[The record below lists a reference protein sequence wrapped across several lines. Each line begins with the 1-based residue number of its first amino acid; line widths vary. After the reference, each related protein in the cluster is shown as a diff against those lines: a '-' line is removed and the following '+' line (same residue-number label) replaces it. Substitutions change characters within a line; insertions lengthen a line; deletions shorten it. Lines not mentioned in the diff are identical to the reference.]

1 MKKLFSIV
9 LAMAVFLCLPPA
21 TVFAA
26 TTIDS
31 VDIAITHPVHLANP
45 DPFLQ
50 VYGNCQVDTT
60 YNSDGFQNGLRWKE
74 IASGKTMGASD
85 TFVGGKQY
93 ELSVLLLSK
102 TGYAFSASATTVT
115 VNGDPVSLTV
125 LDVNRAKAS
134 ITLTADNLYINNV
147 TITGLEAPKVGNT
160 PDYSASVREDT
171 CNVFLVD
178 QEPVN
183 NGVFWID
190 KTAGAL
196 LASGDQFVAGHVYVA
211 GVIVQAKAGY
221 EFPRNM
227 QASVT
232 GATLTEVQVS
242 YDQPGFCQVA
252 AEYPALAEEH
262 THTPSEWRTTGA
274 YHYKACTE
282 CGDFLEQ
289 EDHTGGTAT
298 CTKGGKCTVC
308 GYEYIEPNGHKW
320 SPTYLYQT
328 EAGHAWICAD
338 CKEHSEIVPHEAGP
352 AGTPD
357 AEVVCRDCGY
367 VMAKGENT
375 PAATEEPSPDATE
388 EPSPDATEPSATDVP
403 SATPGSSGMA
413 EGGENTP
420 PSQNEEP
427 KTDWLLY
434 VFIGSTGILLILLI
448 ALLCKKKKVNNT
460 NRKDETQ

>member
-31 VDIAITHPVHLANP
+31 ADIAITHPAHMANP

-134 ITLTADNLYINNV
+134 ITLTADNLYINHV

-160 PDYSASVREDT
+160 PDYSASVQEDT

-178 QEPVN
+178 QEPVY

-196 LASGDQFVAGHVYVA
+196 LVSGDQFVAGHVYVA

-298 CTKGGKCTVC
+298 CTEKAKCEVC
-308 GYEYIEPNGHKW
+308 GEPYGQNEPDHKW
-320 SPTYLYQT
+320 SPTYLYQDKT
-328 EAGHAWICAD
+328 GHAWVCAD
-338 CKEHSEIVPHEAGP
+338 CKQHSQVIPHEAGP
-352 AGTPD
+352 AGTPGAD
-357 AEVVCRDCGY
+357 VVCKDCGY
-367 VMAKGENT
+367 VMAEGETITQTT
-375 PAATEEPSPDATE
+375 PAATEEPTADI
-388 EPSPDATEPSATDVP
+388 TEPAPTDVP
-403 SATPGSSGMA
+403 SYP
-413 EGGENTP
+413 EQNGENTP
-420 PSQNEEP
+420 PSGEEAP

-448 ALLCKKKKVNNT
+448 VLLCKRKKVNNT

>member
-31 VDIAITHPVHLANP
+31 ADIAITHPVHLANP

-221 EFPRNM
+221 EFPRNT

-274 YHYKACTE
+274 YHYKVCTE

-298 CTKGGKCTVC
+298 CTEGAKCDVC
-308 GYEYIEPNGHKW
+308 GYSYTEPTEEHTPGTQW
-320 SPTYLYQT
+320 TACGDLY
-328 EAGHAWICAD
+328 HAHLCTLCGAHCD
-338 CKEHSEIVPHEAGP
+338 PEDHEAGP
-352 AGTPD
+352 AGTPGAD
-357 AEVVCRDCGY
+357 VVCKDCGY
-367 VMAKGENT
+367 VMEKGENT
-375 PAATEEPSPDATE
+375 PAATEEPTADI
-388 EPSPDATEPSATDVP
+388 TEPGPTDVP
-403 SATPGSSGMA
+403 SYP
-413 EGGENTP
+413 EQNGGNTP
-420 PSQNEEP
+420 PSGEKAP

-448 ALLCKKKKVNNT
+448 ALLCKKKRVNNT
-460 NRKDETQ
+460 NREDETQ

>member
-31 VDIAITHPVHLANP
+31 ADIAITHPAHGANP

-60 YNSDGFQNGLRWKE
+60 YNSDGFQNGLRWRE
-74 IASGKTMGASD
+74 IASGKTLGASD

-93 ELSVLLLSK
+93 ELSVLLISK

-134 ITLTADNLYINNV
+134 ITLTADNLYINHV
-147 TITGLEAPKVGNT
+147 TIIGLEVPKVGNT

-171 CNVFLVD
+171 CNVYLVD

-190 KTAGAL
+190 STAGAL

-232 GATLTEVQVS
+232 GATRTEVQVS
-242 YDQPGFCQVA
+242 YNQPGFCEVA

-262 THTPSEWRTTGA
+262 THTPSAWRTTGA
-274 YHYKACTE
+274 YHYKACTT
-282 CGDFLEQ
+282 CGEFLDQ
-289 EDHTGGTAT
+289 EDHTGGAAT
-298 CTKGGKCTVC
+298 CTKWGECTVC

-320 SPTYLYQT
+320 SPTYLYQA
-328 EAGHAWICAD
+328 ENGHAWICAD
-338 CKEHSEIVPHEAGP
+338 CKEHSELIPHAAGP
-352 AGTPD
+352 AGTPG
-357 AEVVCRDCGY
+357 AEVVCKDCGY
-367 VMAKGENT
+367 VMSGKENTT
-375 PAATEEPSPDATE
+375 PAATEAPAPETTPAT
-388 EPSPDATEPSATDVP
+388 DGPSAPAD
-403 SATPGSSGMA
+403 
-413 EGGENTP
+413 EGNTP
-420 PSQNEEP
+420 PSGGGDSQN
-427 KTDWLLY
+427 DWLLY
-434 VFIGSTGILLILLI
+434 VFIGTTGLLLILCIVLHLMI
-448 ALLCKKKKVNNT
+448 RKNKKKG
-460 NRKDETQ
+460 

>member
-31 VDIAITHPVHLANP
+31 ADIAITHPVHLANP

-74 IASGKTMGASD
+74 IASGKTIGASD

-125 LDVNRAKAS
+125 LDVNRAKAT

-171 CNVFLVD
+171 CNVFPGN
-178 QEPVN
+178 QEPIY
-183 NGVFWID
+183 NGIFWAD
-190 KTAGAL
+190 KSTGEFLTSA
-196 LASGDQFVAGHVYVA
+196 DQFVAGHVYVA
-211 GVIVQAKAGY
+211 GVYIQAKAGY
-221 EFPRNM
+221 EFPQNM

-232 GATLTEVQVS
+232 GATRTEVQVS
-242 YDQPGFCQVA
+242 YDPINICQVW
-252 AEYPALAEEH
+252 AEYPVLTDSH

-274 YHYKACTE
+274 YHYKVCTE

-298 CTKGGKCTVC
+298 CTEKAKCEVC
-308 GYEYIEPNGHKW
+308 GEPYGQNEPDHKW
-320 SPTYLYQT
+320 SPTYLYQDKT
-328 EAGHAWICAD
+328 GHAWICAD
-338 CKEHSEIVPHEAGP
+338 CKEHSQIIPHEAGP
-352 AGTPD
+352 AGTPGAD
-357 AEVVCRDCGY
+357 VVCKDCGY
-367 VMAKGENT
+367 VMEKGENT
-375 PAATEEPSPDATE
+375 PAATEEPTADI
-388 EPSPDATEPSATDVP
+388 TEPAPTDAP
-403 SATPGSSGMA
+403 SYS
-413 EGGENTP
+413 EQNGENTP
-420 PSQNEEP
+420 PSGEKAP